1 MENFQLLMEGFS
13 VLFTG
18 QNITTAMLGALLGLV
33 IGAMPG
39 IGSLAGV
46 ALLLPLTYGMN
57 PTTAI
62 VLLCTLYYA
71 CMFGG
76 AFSAILLNIPGD
88 SPAIMTT
95 LDGYPLARQGYAGK
109 ALMVSN
115 MASFIGGVVG
125 MVILTISAT
134 GLASFGLKFGAAEM
148 TLLLLLAMT
157 SITWLIGENPT
168 KGLIATLLGAL
179 LTCIGT
185 DPVNASIRNTF
196 GNIYL
201 LGGLKFTPLV
211 IGAVGFS
218 QVIDLVTTKDGE
230 MMENADLSIKAS
242 LLNKHEWRLILPPS
256 IIHGLLGTFVGV
268 MPGAGAT
275 TASTV
280 SYTFQKKFF
289 KTEVPMGQGS
299 IEGISATESSN
310 NAACA
315 GSFATLLAL
324 GIPGSSTGSVLLG
337 GLMMWGLQPGP
348 LLFTTNPD
356 FAWGCIASLFFANI
370 FALLCS
376 LLMIPMLSKVICV
389 PNRILVPAV
398 TLICL
403 AGSYSTTRSMYGVY
417 IMLIAGVI
425 CYILVKHNYPLAPLL
440 LAFVLTPMLE
450 TYMRRAFATS
460 AGSFSVFWS
469 STLGRGCLIIL
480 LTILVAPLV
489 RKAIA
494 IIHSGKNNK

>member
-1 MENFQLLMEGFS
+1 MSNFQLLMDAMGE
-13 VLFTG
+13 LLTG
-18 QNITTAMLGALLGLV
+18 QNVLVAMAGSILGLI

-46 ALLLPLTYGMN
+46 ALLLPMTYGMD

-76 AFSAILLNIPGD
+76 SYSAILLNIPGD
-88 SPAIMTT
+88 SPAIMTC
-95 LDGYPLARQGYAGK
+95 LDGYPLARQGKAGK
-109 ALMVSN
+109 ALMASN
-115 MASFIGGVVG
+115 MSSFIGGIVG
-125 MVILTISAT
+125 MVILATTAT
-134 GLASFGLKFGAAEM
+134 GLASFGLRFGPAEM
-148 TLLLLLAMT
+148 TILLLIAMT

-168 KGLIATLLGAL
+168 KGLVATLLGAL

-185 DPVNASIRNTF
+185 DPINASIRHTF

-201 LGGLKFTPLV
+201 LGGLEFTPLV

-230 MMENADLSIKAS
+230 MIKNADLSMKAS
-242 LLNKHEWRLILPPS
+242 LLNKHEWRLITPPS
-256 IIHGLLGTFVGV
+256 LIHGFIGTFVGV

-299 IEGISATESSN
+299 IEGIAACESSN

-337 GLMMWGLQPGP
+337 GLQMWGLQPGP
-348 LLFTTNPD
+348 LLFTTNPE

-370 FALLCS
+370 FALICGF
-376 LLMIPMLSKVICV
+376 LMIPILTKVICV

-417 IMLIAGVI
+417 IMLIAGVV
-425 CYILVKHNYPLAPLL
+425 CYFLIKHDYPLAPLL

-450 TYMRRAFATS
+450 TYLRRALATS
-460 AGSFSVFWS
+460 AGGFSIFWS
-469 STLGRGCLIIL
+469 STLSQVCLAIFLVLIL
-480 LTILVAPLV
+480 SPVI
-489 RKAIA
+489 RKVIDV
-494 IIHSGKNNK
+494 IRPKKS